1 MKRTV
6 NIEMKLTERQLKI
19 VDLLC
24 EGKRVN
30 DIALNFNCSKGV
42 IERDLFWF
50 KEYYNSKTLIQAISK
65 HLI

>member
-6 NIEMKLTERQLKI
+6 NIEMKLTDRQLKT